1 MISLHEKSSK
11 PTLRAH
17 TQSPQGFFSTLV
29 IALRDKIS
37 SLIHPLLHL
46 IHVFLLREFASDD
59 TEYDVLVL
67 RQALQRLKAS
77 CSGCVVFEIVCI
89 NVQVLEELLCNTVVA
104 TFREVAAVDEIAAT

>member
-11 PTLRAH
+11 ATLRVH
-17 TQSPQGFFSTLV
+17 NRSPQGFFSTLV
-29 IALRDKIS
+29 IALCDKIS
-37 SLIHPLLHL
+37 SLIHPPLHL

-104 TFREVAAVDEIAAT
+104 TFREVAAVDEITAT